1 MKTPEQIAEK
11 LIPMEREWLTG
22 WQGPPGAAY
31 NVIGSHMAR
40 IGLTRS
46 YTDWNLNERGLAVRD
61 YILEQ
66 TND

>member
-22 WQGPPGAAY
+22 WAGPPGAAY
-31 NVIGSHMAR
+31 NVIGSYMAR